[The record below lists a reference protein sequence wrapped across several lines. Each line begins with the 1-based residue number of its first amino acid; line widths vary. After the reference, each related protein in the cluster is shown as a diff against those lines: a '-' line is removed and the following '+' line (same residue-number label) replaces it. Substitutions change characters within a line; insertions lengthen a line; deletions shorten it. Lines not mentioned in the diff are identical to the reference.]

1 MERLRKFK
9 GSLLGKSRKT
19 TSAKLGDNEEVPS
32 SRATVAPPSS
42 SVNTSSVTAI
52 VAQPASPDAA
62 SSLPSRSL
70 DPWTRAYEMFQGRES
85 ELAADYEKHLATLQE
100 DPQPNSDL
108 STPLAV
114 ESIVKQLLA
123 DREKKQWQVP
133 LLGKDIKV
141 REQVE
146 RLAKFVLWSDEIVKS
161 ALSAQPY
168 AALAWSGV
176 SMVLP
181 LLTSGTKQNEA
192 MLKGFNSISDLQV
205 YWRISEK
212 TYLQS
217 SHGQDYRDLVEPLAK
232 LYSHIVEYQARVICH
247 LSSAQLSR
255 AWQDVAA
262 ENDWDS
268 LANEVNALSKIC
280 SDCIPPLREQ
290 ELRQYR
296 DNQLQEIKESQIIL
310 SEIRRILE
318 EDGKQSQRFYED
330 QTERNLLRDLASD
343 YESYK
348 SFNTQRVPGT
358 CEWFFNDDRFGRW
371 RDSSTSSLLW
381 VSAGPGCGKSV
392 LSRALVDEQRLSTHV
407 TTSTVCHFFFKDG
420 DQRRMNS
427 TNALCAIL
435 HQLFTKDPTGS
446 LIEHALPN
454 YRKNSEKLM
463 ENLSELWGILESC
476 AKSSN
481 AGEIIC
487 LLDALDECN
496 RDSRMELIEQLKSF
510 YTEQARS
517 PNRPS
522 KLKFLITSRPYDD
535 LEASFRMFSDTA
547 TYLRFDGD
555 DKSEQIGR
563 EINLVIDARIC
574 DIGYGLTDEGRRII
588 SERLKSME
596 NRTYLWLHL
605 TFDIIK
611 QSPSEYSRR
620 QDIEKL
626 LSDLPTQVSDAYE
639 KILGRSKESEKT
651 IALLQIM
658 LAAARPLSL
667 DEANVALT
675 LALEKQWY
683 TSFAEFE
690 EDKWHDPESFKIA
703 VKNLCGLLISVYDSQ
718 LFFLHQTVREFL
730 TTGVDPQNT
739 WKGRFNTYQSHS
751 TLSLSCLRLHY
762 LSRSDTSL
770 NNQKYPFL
778 SYAVSNWLS
787 HYIENKILKDLE
799 ECHHS
804 LWNIIKNAPRSKR
817 FQRLENSHIY
827 IAIIDNGVDVHSLTQ
842 KWKNISIGRSFVKY
856 DSEDRYLP
864 WFSASDPHGTQVAS
878 IIRKVNPF
886 CHLYILK
893 VGETH
898 KDVIPE
904 NVAKAVNYAISH
916 QVDIVSITCNAKND
930 RHLLREATK
939 KAMSA
944 ASDPQTK
951 LRPLIFCNSAVESTD
966 GTTFPTCYGNAMT
979 VAADNICGHLRPAS
993 KDNVDILVPGEDI
1006 EADAPADVKRLV
1018 SETMSSVAPALAAG
1032 IASLAILL
1040 LQTHNHEFTAFR
1052 HFLDKHNIMQVFG
1065 RMGNGQSGIQIS
1077 QLFGNLGGDEIAS
1090 RWKIANFS

>member
-1 MERLRKFK
+1 
-9 GSLLGKSRKT
+9 
-19 TSAKLGDNEEVPS
+19 
-32 SRATVAPPSS
+32 
-42 SVNTSSVTAI
+42 
-52 VAQPASPDAA
+52 
-62 SSLPSRSL
+62 
-70 DPWTRAYEMFQGRES
+70 
-85 ELAADYEKHLATLQE
+85 
-100 DPQPNSDL
+100 
-108 STPLAV
+108 
-114 ESIVKQLLA
+114 
-123 DREKKQWQVP
+123 
-133 LLGKDIKV
+133 
-141 REQVE
+141 
-146 RLAKFVLWSDEIVKS
+146 
-161 ALSAQPY
+161 
-168 AALAWSGV
+168 
-176 SMVLP
+176 
-181 LLTSGTKQNEA
+181 

-255 AWQDVAA
+255 AWQDLTV

-268 LANEVNALSKIC
+268 SANEVNTLSKIC

-290 ELRQYR
+290 ELRQFR
-296 DNQLQEIKESQIIL
+296 DKQLQEIKESQNIL

-318 EDGKQSQRFYED
+318 EDGKQSQRLYED

-348 SFNTQRVPGT
+348 SFNTQRVAGT
-358 CEWFFNDDRFGRW
+358 CEWFFDDDRFGRW

-420 DQRRMNS
+420 DQRRMSS

-435 HQLFTKDPTGS
+435 HQLFTKDPTGN
-446 LIEHALPN
+446 LIELALPN

-517 PNRPS
+517 PSRPS

-639 KILGRSKESEKT
+639 KILSRSKESEKT
-651 IALLQIM
+651 ITLLQIM

-667 DEANVALT
+667 EEANVALT

-683 TSFAEFE
+683 TSFARFE

-730 TTGVDPQNT
+730 TTGADPQNT
-739 WKGRFNTYQSHS
+739 WKGRFNTYQSHG
-751 TLSLSCLRLHY
+751 TLSLSCLRLHH
-762 LSRSDTSL
+762 LSRSDTCL
-770 NNQKYPFL
+770 NDQKYPFL

-787 HYIENKILKDLE
+787 HYIENKILRDLE
-799 ECHHS
+799 ESHHS
-804 LWNIIKNAPRSKR
+804 LENLTNSLWNELSRRFGDNHIK
-817 FQRLENSHIY
+817 
-827 IAIIDNGVDVHSLTQ
+827 IAVIDDGIDATSLAGGQLAAGETFGVDPYGLALA
-842 KWKNISIGRSFVKY
+842 Y
-856 DSEDRYLP
+856 YMPSEN
-864 WFSASDPHGTQVAS
+864 HGTQMVS
-878 IIRKVNPF
+878 MIRKVNPF
-886 CHLYILK
+886 CRFFIGR
-893 VGETH
+893 VGESH
-898 KDVIPE
+898 RDVVPE
-904 NVAKAVNYAISH
+904 IVAEVRVMKSRCVFLETGCIYH
-916 QVDIVSITCNAKND
+916 HHYTPITN
-930 RHLLREATK
+930 LR
-939 KAMSA
+939 
-944 ASDPQTK
+944 
-951 LRPLIFCNSAVESTD
+951 I
-966 GTTFPTCYGNAMT
+966 
-979 VAADNICGHLRPAS
+979 
-993 KDNVDILVPGEDI
+993 
-1006 EADAPADVKRLV
+1006 
-1018 SETMSSVAPALAAG
+1018 
-1032 IASLAILL
+1032 IA
-1040 LQTHNHEFTAFR
+1040 
-1052 HFLDKHNIMQVFG
+1052 
-1065 RMGNGQSGIQIS
+1065 
-1077 QLFGNLGGDEIAS
+1077 
-1090 RWKIANFS
+1090 